1 MDFNQLLKEA
11 DIIIITSSMN
21 EDTKGIF
28 NKEVFKTMKNNAFII
43 NTSRGGLINQ
53 EDLIEAL
60 KVQSSFFQSIKY

>member
-11 DIIIITSSMN
+11 DIIVITSSMN

-28 NKEVFKTMKNNAFII
+28 NKEAFKTMKNTAFII